1 MHIQIKNE
9 TTGEVEGVLC
19 IDRATRMCTVLQADI
34 ESLDDLVQ
42 IALAMKVPEIFVFVP
57 EAAVAELE
65 SYGWAKTPDRV
76 LMYKKG
82 ANGSKSTSGTLQ

>member
-9 TTGEVEGVLC
+9 ATGEVEGVLC
-19 IDRATRMCTVLQADI
+19 IDRATRMCTVLQADV

-42 IALAMKVPEIFVFVP
+42 IALAMKVPKILVFVP

-65 SYGWAKTPDRV
+65 SYGWARSTDLV
-76 LMYKKG
+76 LLQKKG
-82 ANGSKSTSGTLQ
+82 SNGNGNKST

>member
-9 TTGEVEGVLC
+9 VTGEVEGVLC
-19 IDRATRMCTVLQADI
+19 IDRATRMCTVLQADV

-42 IALAMKVPEIFVFVP
+42 IALAMKVPRILVFVP

-65 SYGWAKTPDRV
+65 SYGWTKSTDLV
-76 LMYKKG
+76 LLQKKG
-82 ANGSKSTSGTLQ
+82 SNGNGNKST